1 MCVLPSFVNACV
13 YIYYRNNGGEM
24 KSGSHITHSMRPLY
38 FSLSLSFLQAVRE
51 SANKFQHFFCA
62 RSQPSKRITDNYPAR
77 QNSNTRNDMLWS
89 SAHTHITAKATGQ
102 PRTGQRNGNKKPRAT
117 PESEKDGFFNLHDV
131 EMHKKCFYSYVFLK
145 IMLIILLA
153 VTNMFQVFKK

>member
-1 MCVLPSFVNACV
+1 MYAQFEKSSNHVRWTSSCVQFVSIIASDVCVLPSFVNACV

-38 FSLSLSFLQAVRE
+38 FSLSLFSASRARE

-77 QNSNTRNDMLWS
+77 QNSNTRNDIICYMRS
-89 SAHTHITAKATGQ
+89 VVVGAHTHTRRGHGKSNRPTENRSKEW
-102 PRTGQRNGNKKPRAT
+102 P
-117 PESEKDGFFNLHDV
+117 
-131 EMHKKCFYSYVFLK
+131 
-145 IMLIILLA
+145 
-153 VTNMFQVFKK
+153 